1 MKAGRVSINGKTVT
15 EMGSLI
21 DPASDEL
28 AIDGKPVTRQ
38 APPKVYWMLHK
49 PDMTLSST
57 KPEEGKDTIFDLPSL
72 RGLSFQVYTA
82 GRLDY
87 RTEGLLLLSND
98 GQFIQHLTHPKY
110 GVARHYYALVTNKL
124 SDQQLAMLRKGI
136 QLEDGPVKG
145 VEIQYAHGKKLGAGR
160 GSWYIVT
167 VHEGRNRLVRRLFE
181 HFELKVVRLIRY
193 GIGDL
198 RLPEDLKPGQYKQ
211 LSPAQ
216 IRDLKKLSSYDTT
229 EGEV

>member
-1 MKAGRVSINGKTVT
+1 MEAG
-15 EMGSLI
+15 
-21 DPASDEL
+21 
-28 AIDGKPVTRQ
+28 
-38 APPKVYWMLHK
+38 
-49 PDMTLSST
+49 
-57 KPEEGKDTIFDLPSL
+57 
-72 RGLSFQVYTA
+72 
-82 GRLDY
+82 
-87 RTEGLLLLSND
+87 
-98 GQFIQHLTHPKY
+98 
-110 GVARHYYALVTNKL
+110 
-124 SDQQLAMLRKGI
+124 
-136 QLEDGPVKG
+136 
-145 VEIQYAHGKKLGAGR
+145 
-160 GSWYIVT
+160 IVT